1 MAAKMQNSN
10 SADQLRSWTV
20 PYLRLAD
27 PPEGLGGEGDHLG
40 VDALVVPVAEQQVEL
55 AVVLE
60 RLLLPLGHVDD
71 QRPVQP
77 RRPLHPVV
85 PVVEVRPRLQP
96 RTKLFS
102 FS

>member
-1 MAAKMQNSN
+1 MECVVS
-10 SADQLRSWTV
+10 
-20 PYLRLAD
+20 YLWLAD
-27 PPEGLGGEGDHLG
+27 PPEGPGREGDHLG

-60 RLLLPLGHVDD
+60 GLLLPFRHVHD

-77 RRPLHPVV
+77 CCPLHPIV
-85 PVVEVRPRLQP
+85 PVVEVRPRLQAAMKE
-96 RTKLFS
+96 RKFFS